1 MAPGKSQRVNPVDRA
16 QLADSPVRLSRVTA
30 LFAPYRWE
38 LLLVVVIIVATSVVS
53 LGQPFMIKAVIDD
66 ALPHGNTT
74 LLVWCVIGMVAVA
87 VVTGVL
93 AVWQTWLATS
103 MGQNVMH
110 TLRTQVFAHLR
121 AQSIAFFKRTR
132 GGEIQSRLT
141 NDITGMQ
148 SVITNTASSVASNLT
163 TVIAIACAM
172 VWLNW
177 QLSLLTLF
185 ILPPAILL
193 TRRVALVRRD
203 ITAQRQRALANLL
216 SQVEESLSVSG
227 AQLTKTLGSGGA
239 RQRVFDE
246 QSRALIGLELRSKMA
261 GKWRMATMNM
271 AFAAVPAAIYLAAG
285 FPPVSGSI
293 TAGTLI
299 AFTTLQVSLFRPL
312 MGLLNITAEC
322 IASLA
327 LLSRIFEYLDLPIEV
342 RPPANPIPLPRA
354 EVRGEV
360 RFENVSFRYPDG
372 DVDVL
377 TGIDVTIPPGGSL
390 AVVGETGSG
399 KSTLASLMFRLADPT
414 SGRITVDGIDLREL
428 DPDDLVNAIGMVS
441 QDTYLVHASIREN
454 LLQAKPEASDEELWT
469 VLGAAQIADMVE
481 ALPEGLY
488 TIVGARGHRLSGG
501 ERQRIAVARTLLRN
515 PKILILD
522 EATSAL
528 DTDTE
533 SELQA
538 ALDLLMQGRTSLTIA
553 HRLTTV
559 RNADQICVLDAGEVI
574 EQGTHEELVAA
585 QGRYAHLVGEVAQ
598 VTTGASAPPRLAQ
611 TPLGTPLFSSPA
623 AHGHPRL
630 AEDSGGSPDVPE
642 PPDAPELPELHE
654 SAGRPER
661 TRRLPRKPAAVLVSL
676 VAVTMVAFAY
686 GADAPQTA
694 RGVQPKASDTVSAY
708 LQALAEGDADTA
720 VSYLA
725 EAPADASFLSAPV
738 LKDSNARAP
747 ISGIAVPEVLG
758 DGEAQ
763 VTATYLLG
771 AKPVTAQY
779 RVVRNGSSWSIKD
792 GLTELEVPKLRGTS
806 LKAIVNGRPV
816 SKSRITVFEGS
827 YRATL
832 DNRYLALGGDTT
844 VLVTGPDQASG
855 RFTLRPTLTAKGKE
869 AALTA
874 ARKALDECLAA
885 TVSEPV
891 GCPNTIRWASP
902 RARAATS
909 VRWTLLNDPWVEKPT
924 VVSDAKQPG
933 LVSGTVP
940 ILAHVYASTTTQWG
954 RTYIWQR
961 KLPLVEPTF
970 TVDLMD
976 QHPVATWSSTTS

>member
-16 QLADSPVRLSRVTA
+16 QLAESPVKLSRVTA
-30 LFAPYRWE
+30 LFSPYRWE
-38 LLLVVVIIVATSVVS
+38 LALVVVIIVATSVVS

-66 ALPHGNTT
+66 ALPNGNTT
-74 LLVWCVIGMVAVA
+74 LLVWCVIGMIAVA
-87 VVTGVL
+87 VFTGVF

-103 MGQNVMH
+103 MGQSVMH

-163 TVIAIACAM
+163 TVIAISCAM

-177 QLSLLTLF
+177 QLSLVTLL
-185 ILPPAILL
+185 ILPPAILM

-203 ITAQRQRALANLL
+203 ITAKRQRALANLL

-239 RQRVFDE
+239 RQRAFDE
-246 QSRALIGLELRSKMA
+246 QSRALIDLELRSKMA

-271 AFAAVPAAIYLAAG
+271 AFAAVPAVIYLAAG
-285 FPPVSGSI
+285 FPPVSESI

-312 MGLLNITAEC
+312 MGLLNITAEG

-342 RPPANPIPLPRA
+342 LPPANPVPLPRA
-354 EVRGEV
+354 DVRGEV
-360 RFENVSFRYPDG
+360 RFENVAFRYPDG

-377 TGIDVTIPPGGSL
+377 TGIDLTIPPGGSI

-414 SGRITVDGIDLREL
+414 SGRITVDGVDLRDL

-469 VLGAAQIADMVE
+469 VLVAAQIADTVA
-481 ALPEGLY
+481 ALPDRLD

-533 SELQA
+533 YELQA
-538 ALDLLMQGRTSLTIA
+538 ALELLMQGRTSLTIA
-553 HRLTTV
+553 HRLSTV
-559 RNADQICVLDAGEVI
+559 RNADQICVLDGGRVI

-585 QGRYAHLVGEVAQ
+585 QGRYAHLVGELSQESNGV
-598 VTTGASAPPRLAQ
+598 GLPLRLAQ
-611 TPLGTPLFSSPA
+611 TPLGAPLYLSSSAHDPA
-623 AHGHPRL
+623 RL
-630 AEDSGGSPDVPE
+630 AEGSDVSPEGLELTEVPE
-642 PPDAPELPELHE
+642 PAEP
-654 SAGRPER
+654 AGTPGRWRR
-661 TRRLPRKPAAVLVSL
+661 TRRTPLAVLVSL
-676 VAVTMVAFAY
+676 VAVAMVTFAF
-686 GADAPQTA
+686 GTEAPQTA
-694 RGVQPKASDTVSAY
+694 RGVQPKASDTVAAY
-708 LQALAEGDADTA
+708 LQALAKGDADTA
-720 VSYLA
+720 VSYLD
-725 EAPADASFLSAPV
+725 EAPADATFLSDPV

-747 ISGIAVPEVLG
+747 ISGIAVPEVVG

-763 VTATYLLG
+763 VAATYLLG
-771 AKPVTAQY
+771 TKPVTAQY
-779 RVVRNGSSWSIKD
+779 HVVRNGSSWSIKD
-792 GLTELEVPKLRGTS
+792 GLTELKVPKVRGTS

-816 SKSRITVFEGS
+816 TRATITVFPGS
-827 YRATL
+827 YRATV
-832 DNRYLALGGDTT
+832 DNRYLALADGNT
-844 VLVTGPDQASG
+844 VLVTAPDQTSG
-855 RFTLRPTLTAKGKE
+855 RFTLNPTLTSSGKE

-874 ARKALDECLAA
+874 ARKALNECLAA
-885 TVSEPV
+885 TVSEPA

-902 RARAATS
+902 RARQAAS
-909 VRWTLLNDPWVEKPT
+909 VRWTLLNDPWLETPT
-924 VVSDAKQPG
+924 LVSDAKQPG
-933 LVSGTVP
+933 LVSATVP
-940 ILAHVYASTTTQWG
+940 VLAHVYASTTTQWG
-954 RTYIWQR
+954 RTYTWQR

-970 TVDLMD
+970 TVDLTD
-976 QHPVATWSSTTS
+976 RHPVATWSDSTS